1 MSSGLALIKASL
13 ILQLF
18 LNVVFVCLLA
28 LYQPSPK
35 LRLGL
40 ERQAGLSH
48 SRTANITTIMLT
60 FDVLIGLILIRNIF
74 RTVQIFTSPRSE
86 LWTNEAYFWVFE
98 PTVILA
104 YSVIWH
110 LMSPAKDLSSGATMC
125 CNEGQGE

>member
-98 PTVILA
+98 PVVMLA
-104 YSVIWH
+104 YSVVWH
-110 LMSPAKDLSSGATMC
+110 LMCPAKDLPLGATTC
-125 CNEGQGE
+125 CNDGQRD